1 MSVSNTLMCHQMPFP
16 SWVLHSTVVQYSKGD
31 PLDNEGLI
39 RNSQALVRKTQE
51 VQLYLHPCLGS
62 DTYEDSGVQI

>member
-1 MSVSNTLMCHQMPFP
+1 MVGGYIPLCRNIF
-16 SWVLHSTVVQYSKGD
+16 KGE

-39 RNSQALVRKTQE
+39 RNSQALVIKTQE
-51 VQLYLHPCLGS
+51 GPLYLHPCLGS